1 MVARRERDDELRGF
15 AESSDELTVDTGRW
29 FGDHGRG
36 KVSAS
41 YFRMRSDTPGIT
53 LGPDNDDTLLRVGVT
68 LGWDTRDSWRN
79 PRTGW
84 QNELEVWRTGGWLGG
99 DGDFWTTTLD
109 LRRFVPTGPRQKL
122 LLAGL
127 VSLQSGTYG
136 EDVPVYLDY
145 RMGGANTIRGYDV
158 EDLGRRLYGKNQMI
172 GTAEYSWNAVP
183 LRRFDVFF
191 LSFRVGLDLTVLGDV
206 GVAWSE
212 PGELS
217 LRRTRG
223 GLGAGVRLLVPGSE
237 MTRLDVGWS
246 PEGGFQFHFGPWS
259 KPAASRFRLR

>member
-1 MVARRERDDELRGF
+1 MYGENRNSLGVFFARRDREDELRAF
-15 AESSDELTVDTGRW
+15 REKSDELTVQTGRY

-36 KVSAS
+36 EVGFS
-41 YFRMRSDTPGIT
+41 YFRMRSDVDGIT
-53 LGPDNDDTLLRVGVT
+53 LTPDNDDTLLRVGAI

-84 QNELEVWRTGGWLGG
+84 QNELEVWRTGGLLGG
-99 DGDFWTTTLD
+99 DGDFWSATLD
-109 LRRFVPTGPRQKL
+109 LRRYLPTSPRAKL

-136 EDVPVYLDY
+136 KDVPVYLDY

-158 EDLGRRLYGKNQMI
+158 DDLGRRIFGKNQMMA
-172 GTAEYSWNAVP
+172 TAEHSWNVVG
-183 LRRFDVFF
+183 LRRFDVWF
-191 LSFRVGLDLTVLGDV
+191 LSFRLGLDVTVFGDV

-212 PGELS
+212 P
-217 LRRTRG
+217 
-223 GLGAGVRLLVPGSE
+223 GAGVRLLVPGSE

-246 PEGGFQFHFGPWS
+246 PEGGFRFHFGPWS
-259 KPAASRFRLR
+259 KPTGSRQRLR